1 MGFNSIDWVI
11 AVNHSVFSVSG
22 YHTDKYIFENII
34 ARNPRPIA
42 EGTSLEKTAKKTCPV
57 CDTPVPADARK
68 CPSCDTD
75 LTLFDIDMD
84 GELDVDKI
92 EISDEKAIDD
102 ILSSIVGKDES
113 SKLLE
118 DIKSIGKESE
128 IGDDQSG
135 IELVPMDA
143 EAEPE
148 TEEEPEAE
156 EAGTFE
162 CPSCGSPVDAEETSC
177 PSCGVQFEE
186 EELLE
191 FECPVCNA
199 PVSASATMCE
209 NCGVKF
215 EVPEE
220 APDEDTEAEA
230 EAEPEEAPAEEM
242 EAEAEPEI
250 EPEEEVE
257 PELPEE
263 APPPPEEKVPTLS
276 DRLLAER
283 KEKLALSPPESFDG
297 KDLYKV
303 LPALV
308 NDIKPI
314 LAIAKKNG
322 INIGR
327 SKELI
332 SQAVASNKAGDTQKA
347 VDIIQEAR
355 ISLDDSL
362 TKEIA
367 NDVEDFVQEIKDA
380 KAVGCDVAGSEEL
393 VREAITA
400 LRDEDYEV
408 AISDL
413 DAAINELQRSAGSYR
428 EATQSLEEASQL
440 IKDADALG
448 LDTKESMEL
457 LTEGREAINR
467 KGWETAA
474 LFAKRAKDGVAKILP
489 DVLMEEMKKAKDS
502 LLDLK
507 MKGGDLRKPMGL
519 YKQASIAMKKEEF
532 SEALKYLRSF
542 KRAIGD

>member
-1 MGFNSIDWVI
+1 MTFNLIDWVI
-11 AVNHSVFSVSG
+11 VVIVGEFSMSG
-22 YHTDKYIFENII
+22 YHTDKYISENII
-34 ARNPRPIA
+34 ARNPRPYA
-42 EGTSLEKTAKKTCPV
+42 EGTSLSETGKKTCPV
-57 CDTPVPADARK
+57 CDTTVAADARK

-118 DIKSIGKESE
+118 DIRSIGEESE
-128 IGDDQSG
+128 MSKEGAEEIP
-135 IELVPMDA
+135 LVTPDM
-143 EAEPE
+143 P
-148 TEEEPEAE
+148 EEPAVE
-156 EAGTFE
+156 EGETFE
-162 CPSCGSPVDAEETSC
+162 CPSCGSAVGADETSC
-177 PSCGVQFEE
+177 PSCGVEFEDE
-186 EELLE
+186 GLLE

-199 PVSASATMCE
+199 PVSASATSCD

-215 EVPEE
+215 EAAEEEPTEEPEVTAPPPI
-220 APDEDTEAEA
+220 APDDEVELVIEKKP
-230 EAEPEEAPAEEM
+230 EPVKEAPA
-242 EAEAEPEI
+242 
-250 EPEEEVE
+250 
-257 PELPEE
+257 
-263 APPPPEEKVPTLS
+263 PPKEKVPTLS
-276 DRLLAER
+276 ERLLAER
-283 KEKLALSPPESFDG
+283 KEKLEKSPPESMKG

-314 LAIAKKNG
+314 LAIAKKHG
-322 INIGR
+322 INIGK

-332 SQAVASNKAGDTQKA
+332 SQAVASNKAGDTEKA

-362 TKEIA
+362 TMEIA
-367 NDVEDFVQEIKDA
+367 NDIEAFVQEIKDA
-380 KAVGCDVAGSEEL
+380 KEVGCEVAGSEEL

-400 LRDEDYEV
+400 LREEDYEV

-440 IKDADALG
+440 IKDAEALG
-448 LDTKESMEL
+448 LDIKESVEL
-457 LTEGREAINR
+457 LAEGREALKR

-474 LFAKRAKDGVAKILP
+474 LFAKRAKENVSKTLP
-489 DVLMEEMKKAKDS
+489 DVLMDEMKKAKDS

-507 MKGGDLRKPMGL
+507 MRGGDLRKPMGI
-519 YKQASIAMKKEEF
+519 YKQASIAMKKEEY
-532 SEALKYLRSF
+532 SEALRYLRSL
-542 KRAIGD
+542 RAEVGS

>member
-1 MGFNSIDWVI
+1 M
-11 AVNHSVFSVSG
+11 SG
-22 YHTDKYIFENII
+22 YHTDKYISEKII

-42 EGTSLEKTAKKTCPV
+42 EGTSLAETGKKTCPV
-57 CDTPVPADARK
+57 CDTPVAADARK

-128 IGDDQSG
+128 VNDDQDG
-135 IELVPMDA
+135 IELVPM
-143 EAEPE
+143 E
-148 TEEEPEAE
+148 TDEEVEAE
-156 EAGTFE
+156 EGATFE
-162 CPSCGSPVDAEETSC
+162 CPSCGEAVGADEPSC

-199 PVSASATMCE
+199 SVSANASSCE

-215 EVPEE
+215 EAPEE
-220 APDEDTEAEA
+220 APDKET
-230 EAEPEEAPAEEM
+230 EAEPEVKPEEAPEL
-242 EAEAEPEI
+242 EAEPEI
-250 EPEEEVE
+250 VSEEEAEPE
-257 PELPEE
+257 PPKE
-263 APPPPEEKVPTLS
+263 APPSPPPEEKVPTLS
-276 DRLLAER
+276 ERLLAER
-283 KEKLALSPPESFDG
+283 KEKMKLMPPESFEG
-297 KDLYKV
+297 EDLYKV

-332 SQAVASNKAGDTQKA
+332 SQAVASNKAGETQKA
-347 VDIIQEAR
+347 VEIIQEAR

-362 TKEIA
+362 TGEIA
-367 NDVEDFVQEIKDA
+367 NDIEDFVQEIKDA
-380 KAVGCDVAGSEEL
+380 KEVGCDVAGSEEL

-413 DAAINELQRSAGSYR
+413 DAGINELQRSAGSYR
-428 EATQSLEEASQL
+428 EATQSLEDASKL

-448 LDTKESMEL
+448 LDTKESLEL
-457 LTEGREAINR
+457 LAEGREAVNR
-467 KGWETAA
+467 KGWETAT
-474 LFAKRAKDGVAKILP
+474 LFAKRAKEGVAKTLP

-542 KRAIGD
+542 KKEIGD